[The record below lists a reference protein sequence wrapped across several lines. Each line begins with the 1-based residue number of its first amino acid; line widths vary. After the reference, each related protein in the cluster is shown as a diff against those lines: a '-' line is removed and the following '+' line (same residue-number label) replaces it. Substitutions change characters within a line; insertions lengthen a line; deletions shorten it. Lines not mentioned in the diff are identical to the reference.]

1 MVTVGDKLNEG
12 IRKHQKRELEK
23 SELDRS
29 QIGFCMSEAEHI
41 RLLAPAGSGKTL
53 SLLWRCK
60 VLQEREQKK
69 GKGCLIFTFTRAARD
84 ELKNRLS
91 EGPESTSFS
100 AIRDK
105 VRITTLNE
113 WGNQYLHSSKL
124 GLEVV
129 ANEWGKFKLMNHDL
143 REIFESS
150 SSHKIKD
157 FYKTTK
163 RKRKRYVDMVNIFD
177 TMKNCGFRHDVSKSN
192 LLETF
197 RRQVTWLEGSG
208 LGTYFNKS
216 IKEELEKVQVVDR
229 ADESLESFRPFL
241 KVWQKSCEH
250 LWRSAKITFDDQ
262 KYISLVELEDKYKD
276 KRYPDPNRYQHV
288 LVDEF
293 QDISPLDMSLIKCLV
308 NIYESS
314 LTIVGDDDQAIY
326 EWRGSSPRFI
336 LNPTDYFQREFQT
349 YTLNVNYRSPKNI
362 VDYSQQL
369 IACNQNRE
377 EKRIKPNSTDDA
389 EVVVRKFHSHNDCLP
404 LILKLAQEANANGKP
419 NQLGII
425 GRKKVQLIPMQ
436 IILTSKE
443 IPFFAR
449 QDLNVLFSRAFKDL
463 RDILDTVSSRHWR
476 RTDDL
481 VESFLKLLDYV
492 KMYPLRSNI
501 KRSLQHNLSDGD
513 VSTIEQCLQHV
524 RAFRRDDLS
533 ENDKDH
539 FYTAISKAL
548 PKGRNV
554 SAVIESISEE
564 FSGLQKH
571 YPKSEDDIFYR
582 DPPFLYLAEYA
593 SRYGT
598 NFQEFI
604 QHLGK
609 AIRNMEKQIADGSID
624 KEDDSIDRDIVSPVH
639 LMTAFGA
646 KGREFETT
654 VLLDVNDGVFP
665 TKWAETADEKEAE
678 RRIFYVAVTRAR
690 KRMILLTVES
700 ILGRPVVPSPYI
712 EEMGLS
718 VPEECE

>member
-1 MVTVGDKLNEG
+1 MVTVGDKPNEERRKRQRRDLERNGLN
-12 IRKHQKRELEK
+12 
-23 SELDRS
+23 RS
-29 QIGFCMSEAEHI
+29 QIDFCMSEAEHI

-69 GKGCLIFTFTRAARD
+69 GKGFLIFTFTRTARD

-91 EGPESTSFS
+91 EDPAFS

-113 WGNQYLHSSKL
+113 WGNQYLHSLKP
-124 GLEVV
+124 GLKVV
-129 ANEWGKFKLMNHDL
+129 ANDRDKFNLMNHDL
-143 REIFESS
+143 REFFESS
-150 SSHKIKD
+150 SHNIKE
-157 FYKTTK
+157 FYRTK
-163 RKRKRYVDMVNIFD
+163 RKGKRYVGMVNIFD
-177 TMKNCGFRHDVSKSN
+177 TMRNCGFRHDVPKN
-192 LLETF
+192 DLLETF
-197 RRQVTWLEGSG
+197 RRQVAWLERNG

-241 KVWQKSCEH
+241 EVWKKSCEH

-262 KYISLVELEDKYKD
+262 KYISLVELEAKYKD
-276 KRYPDPNRYQHV
+276 KRFPDPNRYQHV

-308 NIYESS
+308 KIYESS

-336 LNPTDYFQREFQT
+336 LKPKDYFQREFQT

-362 VDYSQQL
+362 VDYSQRL

-377 EKRIKPNSTDDA
+377 EKQIKPNSTDDA
-389 EVVVRKFHSHNDCLP
+389 EVVVKKFHSHNDCLH
-404 LILKLAQEANANGKP
+404 LILELAQDANASGKP

-425 GRKKVQLIPMQ
+425 GRKKGQLIPMQ
-436 IILTSKE
+436 IILTSEE

-463 RDILDTVSSRHWR
+463 MDILDTVSNPHWR
-476 RTDDL
+476 RTDYL
-481 VESFLKLLDYV
+481 VASFLKLLDYV
-492 KMYPLRSNI
+492 TMYPLRGLYNI
-501 KRSLQHNLSDGD
+501 KSSLRHALSDGD

-524 RAFRRDDLS
+524 QAFRHSDLR
-533 ENDKDH
+533 EDDKDH

-604 QHLGK
+604 QHLEK
-609 AIRNMEKQIADGSID
+609 AIRNMEKQIAGGSID
-624 KEDDSIDRDIVSPVH
+624 KDDDPIDRDIVNPVH

-646 KGREFETT
+646 KGSEFETT

-665 TKWAETADEKEAE
+665 TKQAETADAQEAE

-700 ILGRPVVPSPYI
+700 ILGRPVDPSPYI

-718 VPEECE
+718 VPEECEKA

>member
-29 QIGFCMSEAEHI
+29 QIDFCMSEAEHI

-69 GKGCLIFTFTRAARD
+69 GKGFLIFTFTQTARD

-91 EGPESTSFS
+91 ECPEFS

-105 VRITTLNE
+105 VRITTLNA
-113 WGNQYLHSSKL
+113 WGYQYLRSLKP
-124 GLEVV
+124 GLKVV
-129 ANEWGKFKLMNHDL
+129 ASDREKFNLMNHDL
-143 REIFESS
+143 REFFES
-150 SSHKIKD
+150 SSHKIKE
-157 FYKTTK
+157 FYRTTK
-163 RKRKRYVDMVNIFD
+163 RKGKRYPDMVKIFD
-177 TMKNCGFRHDVSKSN
+177 TMKNCGFRHDVPKN
-192 LLETF
+192 DLLETF
-197 RRQVTWLEGSG
+197 RRQVAWLEGSG

-229 ADESLESFRPFL
+229 ADESLESFRPIL
-241 KVWQKSCEH
+241 KVWKKSCEH
-250 LWRSAKITFDDQ
+250 LWGSAKITFDDQ
-262 KYISLVELEDKYKD
+262 KYISLVELEAKYKD
-276 KRYPDPNRYQHV
+276 KRFPDPNRYQHV

-308 NIYESS
+308 EIYESS

-336 LNPTDYFQREFQT
+336 LNPKDYFQREFQT
-349 YTLNVNYRSPKNI
+349 YTLNVNYRSPKNV
-362 VDYSQQL
+362 VDYSQRL
-369 IACNQNRE
+369 IVCNRNRE
-377 EKRIKPNSTDDA
+377 EKQIKPHSTDDA
-389 EVVVRKFHSHNDCLP
+389 EVVVKKFHSHNDCLH
-404 LILKLAQEANANGKP
+404 LILKLAQQANASGKP
-419 NQLGII
+419 NRLGII
-425 GRKKVQLIPMQ
+425 GRKKGQLIPMQ
-436 IILTSKE
+436 IILTSEE

-463 RDILDTVSSRHWR
+463 RDILDTVSNPHWR

-524 RAFRRDDLS
+524 QAFRGDLS
-533 ENDKDH
+533 ESDKAH
-539 FYTAISKAL
+539 FCAVISKAL
-548 PKGRNV
+548 PKGRTV

-582 DPPFLYLAEYA
+582 DPPFLYLADYA
-593 SRYGT
+593 SRYDID
-598 NFQEFI
+598 FQEFI
-604 QHLGK
+604 KHLGK
-609 AIRNMEKQIADGSID
+609 AIRNMEKPIPDGSID
-624 KEDDSIDRDIVSPVH
+624 EEDGPIDRDIGSPVH

-665 TKWAETADEKEAE
+665 TKWAETTDEKEAE

-690 KRMILLTVES
+690 KKMILLTVES
-700 ILGRPVVPSPYI
+700 ILGRPVKPSPYI